1 MGKRLVVCFDGT
13 WNAADN
19 GGEETNVVKLSRA
32 IPGSASDGTLQIVLY
47 LRGVGTGGLT
57 DRVVG

>member
-1 MGKRLVVCFDGT
+1 MGKCLVVCFDGT

-32 IPGSASDGTLQIVLY
+32 IPGRPSAGPFHIWGRHS
-47 LRGVGTGGLT
+47 RSSRWTG
-57 DRVVG
+57 